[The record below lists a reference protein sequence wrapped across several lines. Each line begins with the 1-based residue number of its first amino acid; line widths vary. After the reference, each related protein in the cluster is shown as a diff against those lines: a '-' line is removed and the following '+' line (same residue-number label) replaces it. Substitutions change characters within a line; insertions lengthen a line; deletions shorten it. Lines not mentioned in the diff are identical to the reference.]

1 MIYRYAMK
9 NSLWS
14 KNFTIIT
21 WGTVISAIGGVGLNF
36 ALSVLIYNKT
46 SSTLLTA
53 IFAAVTMIPNFVLP
67 LFIGPLIDKFS
78 RRKIIYFSD
87 FIMSFMFFVI
97 AYITRDGFFDYG
109 FYLIIA
115 IVVSVNGVIYSITY
129 ESFFPELIPEGQ
141 IQKGYA
147 ISSLI
152 YPTVNTIMFPVAAL
166 VFEKYGIAFIFLME
180 AVLLFIAACFE
191 TQIRIEEKSVILHE
205 SKALNFKEM
214 VKEGLDYLKN
224 EKGILSVFIFF
235 FFLQFAGQALDVLL
249 YPFFENSP
257 NLSVAQYAILIS
269 FATAGRMFGGMLHY
283 VSKIKPERRF
293 MIAAIVYFSLNFLN
307 GSFLFLSY
315 SAMLVIQFIIGIL
328 SINSYNIRM
337 SAVQSYVPTEKR
349 GRVNGIFLIM
359 TTVGMLMGRLLSG
372 YLGELFDYQY
382 IVLAMNFI
390 SLLAFVFIVLRNR
403 QAIAAVYNRKI

>member
-1 MIYRYAMK
+1 MK

-21 WGTVISAIGGVGLNF
+21 WGTVISAVGGVGLNF

-53 IFAAVTMIPNFVLP
+53 IFAAVSMIPNFVLP
-67 LFIGPLIDKFS
+67 LFIGPLIDRFP
-78 RRKIIYFSD
+78 RRKIIYLSD
-87 FIMSFMFFVI
+87 FLMSIMFIII
-97 AYITRDGFFDYG
+97 AYITRDGFFDYT
-109 FYLIIA
+109 FYLIVA
-115 IVVSVNGVIYSITY
+115 LLVSVNGVIYSITY

-166 VFEKYGIAFIFLME
+166 IFEKYGVSTIFLIE

-191 TQIRIEEKSVILHE
+191 TQIKIDEKSVHHHQ
-205 SKALNFKEM
+205 SQSLNFKGM
-214 VKEGLDYLKN
+214 VKEGIDYLKG
-224 EKGILSVFIFF
+224 EQGILSVFIFF
-235 FFLQFAGQALDVLL
+235 FFLQMAGQAIDVLL

-257 NLSVAQYAILIS
+257 NLDVTQYALLIS

-283 VSKIKPERRF
+283 VSKIKPEKRF

-307 GSFLFLSY
+307 GSFLFLNY
-315 SAMLVIQFIIGIL
+315 TTMIIIQFIIGIL

-349 GRVNGIFLIM
+349 GRVNGMFHIM
-359 TTVGMLMGRLLSG
+359 TTIGMLIGRLLSG

-382 IVLAMNFI
+382 IVLGMNI
-390 SLLAFVFIVLRNR
+390 MSLLAFVFIVLKNR
-403 QAIAAVYNRKI
+403 VSIALVYNRKI